1 MIKIISQCTV
11 FFFKKQYILFYN
23 DCVFPWK
30 EITQFSPPTFDAVSC

>member
-1 MIKIISQCTV
+1 MIKSYLNV
-11 FFFKKQYILFYN
+11 LFFSLKKQYILFYN